1 MATHNVRFYKLDQM
15 PTFQTKH
22 RGIFVWIPTQGT
34 DNSGNIVKGYT
45 SINET
50 NPSNPSYT
58 GPIRFNGDGVV
69 GRIKPGLWFG
79 GKMGWELLT
88 NVGDDLTEARV
99 NELIEAKLAT
109 LDAEFDIV
117 NIQTT
122 QDGNTTTVTFYG
134 VEQLNGLV
142 KQGNDA
148 SDMQQITIGNGNLII
163 GKSDGSDADAEI
175 DDAVVVFSANS
186 TTDAAI
192 ELGNGLTW
200 DKNNMVIGVDT
211 KTAVSGSNKIVT
223 EADIIGLAG
232 AMHYKG
238 ALNSGSTWPSTVEQ
252 GDVYIITG
260 QSFTH
265 GTDTLE
271 AGDLVVF
278 ESGGTYKVVQSN
290 LTLGIGSGQI
300 AANDGGLTAGDIV
313 FATTDGITTGNHSDP
328 TDHIGFSDIV
338 LKSTLDRSLTLSE
351 TDADSDES
359 TLNHGI
365 NILDALIVGGKS
377 LDKTLSIA
385 TPNQS
390 IDLQV
395 TPPGNTDIREITI
408 DLVWKEHIDL

>member
-15 PTFQTKH
+15 PTFDPKH
-22 RGIFVWIPTQGT
+22 RGIFVWIPVQGN
-34 DNSGNIVKGYT
+34 DNGGHIVKGYDTIDT
-45 SINET
+45 ST
-50 NPSNPSYT
+50 NPFSHGNEVHFT
-58 GPIRFNGDGVV
+58 GGI
-69 GRIKPGLWFG
+69 IEPGLWFG
-79 GKMGWELLT
+79 GNLGWELLT
-88 NVGDDLTEARV
+88 NIGDGLTEAQV
-99 NELIEAKLAT
+99 NTLIDAKLAE

-117 NIQTT
+117 NVQTS
-122 QDGNTTTVTFYG
+122 GNTTTVTFYG

-148 SDMQQITIGNGNLII
+148 SDMQQITIGNGKLRI
-163 GKSDGSDADAEI
+163 GKSDGSDSDSDI
-175 DDAVVVFSANS
+175 DDAVEVFSANS

-211 KTAVSGSNKIVT
+211 KTAVSGNNKIVT
-223 EADIIGLAG
+223 EADIAGLAG

-238 ALNSGSTWPSTVEQ
+238 ALDSNSTWPSSPDIEE

-278 ESGGTYKVVQSN
+278 KSDGTYKVVQSN
-290 LTLGIGSGQI
+290 LTLGVGSGQI
-300 AANDGGLTAGDIV
+300 AANDGALTAGDIV
-313 FATTDGITTGNHSDP
+313 YATGNGIATYNIQP
-328 TDHIGFSDIV
+328 SDIA
-338 LKSTLDRSLTLSE
+338 LKSSMGRTLSLSE
-351 TDADSDES
+351 PNTGADSEEPSLQHSVDVTDTLTIGS
-359 TLNHGI
+359 TTL
-365 NILDALIVGGKS
+365 A
-377 LDKTLSIA
+377 KTLSIA

-390 IDLQV
+390 IDLQTNPSNV
-395 TPPGNTDIREITI
+395 SGDPEITI

>member
-22 RGIFVWIPTQGT
+22 RGIFVWIPVQGS
-34 DNSGNIVKGYT
+34 DNNGQVIKGY
-45 SINET
+45 SNIDEN
-50 NPSNPSYT
+50 NPSSPVYN
-58 GPIRFNGDGVV
+58 GPIHFGVNGNGV
-69 GRIKPGLWFG
+69 IEPGLWFG

-88 NVGDDLTEARV
+88 NIGDGLTEAQV
-99 NELIEAKLAT
+99 NALIDAKLAT

-117 NIQTT
+117 DVQTT

-148 SDMQQITIGNGNLII
+148 SDMHQIVIGNGKLRI
-163 GKSDGSDADAEI
+163 GKSDGSDADSDI
-175 DDAVVVFSANS
+175 DDAVEVFSANS

-223 EADIIGLAG
+223 EADIAAING

-238 ALNSGSTWPSTVEQ
+238 GLNPGTTWPSVVEQ
-252 GDVYIITG
+252 GDVYVVTAA
-260 QSFTH
+260 FTNLGH
-265 GTDTLE
+265 TFE
-271 AGDLVVF
+271 IGDLIVF
-278 ESGGTYKVVQSN
+278 NSDGTYQIVQSN
-290 LTLGIGSGQI
+290 LTLGNLDGQI
-300 AANDGGLTAGDIV
+300 AKNDGDL
-313 FATTDGITTGNHSDP
+313 TTG
-328 TDHIGFSDIV
+328 HIVYATSGGIATYAIQPSDIA
-338 LKSTLDRSLTLSE
+338 LKSTTSRTLSLSE
-351 TDADSDES
+351 TGADSDEAS
-359 TLNHGI
+359 LNHGVDI
-365 NILDALIVGGKS
+365 VDALTIGG
-377 LDKTLSIA
+377 DPFTKTLSIA

-395 TPPGNTDIREITI
+395 TPPGSSDIREITI

>member
-22 RGIFVWIPTQGT
+22 RGIFVWIPTQGS
-34 DNSGNIVKGYT
+34 DNNGNVVKGYT
-45 SINET
+45 NINET

-122 QDGNTTTVTFYG
+122 QDGNTTTLTFYG

-148 SDMQQITIGNGNLII
+148 SDMQQITIGDGKLII
-163 GKSDGSDADAEI
+163 GKSDGSDPDSSI
-175 DDAVVVFSANS
+175 DDAVEVFSANS
-186 TTDAAI
+186 NTDAI
-192 ELGNGLTW
+192 LELGNGLTW
-200 DKNNMVIGVDT
+200 DNSNMVIGVDT
-211 KTAVSGSNKIVT
+211 KTAVTGNNKIVT
-223 EADIIGLAG
+223 EADIAGLNG
-232 AMHYKG
+232 AMHYKNG
-238 ALNSGSTWPSTVEQ
+238 MASDSDWPSTVEQ
-252 GDVYIITG
+252 GDVYVVTTAFSHNG
-260 QSFTH
+260 DS
-265 GTDTLE
+265 LE
-271 AGDLVVF
+271 VGDLVVF
-278 ESGGTYKVVQSN
+278 KSDGTYQVVQSN
-290 LTLGIGSGQI
+290 LTIGNSDGQI
-300 AANDGGLTAGDIV
+300 AKNVGNLTTGDIV
-313 FATTDGITTGNHSDP
+313 YATGNGITTGNHTDP
-328 TDHIGFSDIV
+328 TAHIEFSDIV
-338 LKSTLDRSLTLSE
+338 LKSTSDRSLTLSE

-359 TLNHGI
+359 ILNHGI
-365 NILDALIVGGKS
+365 DILDALIVGGKS

-390 IDLQV
+390 IDLKV